1 MAQRIKAVP
10 DTLKEWLKYNHVT
23 GDLIWK
29 KGRGKAKT
37 GAVAGTLID
46 HGYLQLRFDHVNY
59 RCHRICWWL
68 HYGKQPYILD
78 HANNNKTDNRI
89 TNLQEVTDQEN
100 LILARIRNGKGVFW
114 CNNKTF
120 TKGGFWRA
128 TWNTEILYQGP
139 DEQEA
144 RQVRAAK
151 EQQWMAENPH
161 IRMEKHEL
169 HT

>member
-1 MAQRIKAVP
+1 V
-10 DTLKEWLKYNHVT
+10 
-23 GDLIWK
+23 
-29 KGRGKAKT
+29 
-37 GAVAGTLID
+37 
-46 HGYLQLRFDHVNY
+46 
-59 RCHRICWWL
+59 
-68 HYGKQPYILD
+68 
-78 HANNNKTDNRI
+78 NNNKSDNRI

-144 RQVRAAK
+144 RQVRAAR
-151 EQQWMAENPH
+151 EQRWLDENPH
-161 IRMEKHEL
+161 IRME
-169 HT
+169 